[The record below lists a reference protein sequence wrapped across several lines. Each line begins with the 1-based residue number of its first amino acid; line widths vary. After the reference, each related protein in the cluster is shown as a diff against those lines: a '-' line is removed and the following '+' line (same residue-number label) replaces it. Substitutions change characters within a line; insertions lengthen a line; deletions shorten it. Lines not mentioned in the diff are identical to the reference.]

1 MRDGTFQE
9 KNIYRVCDI
18 IICGLTVWGE
28 HCLDS
33 EQWYS
38 VSNISVRQYTN
49 KTYFTTTKDR
59 VHNHSISKLHNL
71 CSNHILNHSK
81 L

>member
-1 MRDGTFQE
+1 VKIVQRESEGHNLMRDGTFQE

-38 VSNISVRQYTN
+38 VSNISVRPIYQQNILYYN
-49 KTYFTTTKDR
+49 KR
-59 VHNHSISKLHNL
+59 H
-71 CSNHILNHSK
+71 
-81 L
+81 